1 MQKGSKG
8 SDVVEAVLD
17 RIRSRCIF
25 RDDRLFMRRLAIVSS
40 EDGNDPNYDKD
51 SSGGIW
57 KIPRSRFESTQI
69 SNALDGFKDNIGRT
83 FGIHWN
89 AITYESLDI
98 PLLSALATHLM
109 IEGIGKDIKANSTEQ
124 AEYWALNWKNGAD
137 QRSSIQ
143 EFTSKI
149 NALQKPTCSK
159 PVDLVFALDESG
171 SVGSYNFVKMKQFLS
186 DLTGELAIGYNSFQ
200 VGAVKFNSRGTENA
214 LNNIVYLGGG
224 TSIAYGIKKAED
236 VFKNSTR
243 NESNVV
249 IFALGIGS
257 INHAELN
264 AAANTPNCT
273 HKFVISDFKEI
284 DSILFQI
291 MKSTC
296 EVSKPVN
303 IENGT
308 KVEVEVEITDDVV
321 EDTIEISPGGDPTT
335 SVEVEVECAEVD
347 VYASINTNK
356 PNEAFY
362 DTKGKATEGFPAIL
376 QVENQGKKVY
386 VTYKGSKSKLSR
398 CSEDDG
404 GFNITI
410 EEGKPQESVT
420 EIICRENGHEREC
433 NANDFNKLCHYN
445 VEVTSSTKV
454 PTTPFSTGCKSGTYS
469 AHPSNK
475 SMFRQCAHNKWVVH
489 HCPAGLVFDITY
501 NVCNWP

>member
-1 MQKGSKG
+1 
-8 SDVVEAVLD
+8 
-17 RIRSRCIF
+17 
-25 RDDRLFMRRLAIVSS
+25 
-40 EDGNDPNYDKD
+40 
-51 SSGGIW
+51 
-57 KIPRSRFESTQI
+57 
-69 SNALDGFKDNIGRT
+69 
-83 FGIHWN
+83 
-89 AITYESLDI
+89 
-98 PLLSALATHLM
+98 M

-143 EFTSKI
+143 EFNSKI

-186 DLTGELAIGYNSFQ
+186 DLTGELAIGYNGFQ
-200 VGAVKFNSRGTENA
+200 VGAVKFNSRGTEVFKLDKYKTKSDIQNA

-224 TSIAYGIKKAED
+224 TSIAYGIQKAED
-236 VFKNSTR
+236 VFKSSTRNGATRALLLLTDGQSNLYSTQLAADTAR

-264 AAANTPNCT
+264 AAANSPNCT

-321 EDTIEISPGGDPTT
+321 EDTIEISPGDDPTT

-398 CSEDDG
+398 CSKDDG

-445 VEVTSSTKV
+445 VEVTSSTKA

-489 HCPAGLVFDITY
+489 HCPAGLVFDETY
-501 NVCNWP
+501 NVC